1 MSTRSCRVR
10 LVEQA
15 GVRGLD
21 VCEPGLC
28 QFVAAKTSTQLP
40 TGAARAG
47 RATTTDLSPEA
58 TRGEITRKL
67 SGLRDLSPEAL
78 RAEWRRLYR
87 TQPPRLSPDMM
98 MRAIAYRVQEIA
110 YGGLSKATRRRLKM
124 LAASMYDDGNVP
136 ATTAPRLRPGT
147 RLVREW
153 RGRTHTVIVTETGF
167 DYRGKTYPSLTHI
180 AKVIT
185 RAHWSGPRFFGL
197 VKPKPESA
205 SAIADV

>member
-1 MSTRSCRVR
+1 MH
-10 LVEQA
+10 
-15 GVRGLD
+15 
-21 VCEPGLC
+21 EPGLR
-28 QFVAAKTSTQLP
+28 QSVPAATAAQPPTS
-40 TGAARAG
+40 AARAG
-47 RATTTDLSPEA
+47 GATTTDPSTEA
-58 TRGEITRKL
+58 TQSEITRRL
-67 SGLRDLSPEAL
+67 SELRDLSPEAL

-110 YGGLSKATRRRLKM
+110 FGGLSKATLRRLRA
-124 LAASMYDDGNVP
+124 LATSMDADGNVP
-136 ATTAPRLRPGT
+136 ATTAPRLLPGT

-167 DYRGKTYPSLTHI
+167 DFRGEVYASLTRI

-185 RAHWSGPRFFGL
+185 GAHWSGPRFFGL